1 MSARIIVH
9 LMRDNEHLRDENGR
23 LWIALRGYETE
34 PQSPF
39 PLLSGAEILAIL
51 HPSEP
56 YRGRPCRRR

>member
-9 LMRDNEHLRDENGR
+9 LMGEVETLRDENGR

-39 PLLSGAEILAIL
+39 PLLSGEEIVRIL
-51 HPSEP
+51 HPHDA
-56 YRGRPCRRR
+56 YRGRLCGRR

>member
-23 LWIALRGYETE
+23 LLIALRGYETV

-39 PLLSGAEILAIL
+39 PLISGEEIVRIL
-51 HPSEP
+51 HPHDA
-56 YRGRPCRRR
+56 YRGRLCGRR

>member
-23 LWIALRGYETE
+23 LWIALRGYEIE

-39 PLLSGAEILAIL
+39 PLVSGEEIVRIL
-51 HPSEP
+51 HPRDA
-56 YRGRPCRRR
+56 YRGRR